1 MKITQTA
8 SKYVRLANCNFA
20 QPQAC
25 HNVTSP
31 RCMLF
36 ISKALLILAKHNGFQ
51 HFRPP
56 HLGIKEAHRRFFRLA
71 EDHCVAPQSAASRN
85 AKSRLDLYVCLRGL
99 QQVHMRNLAR
109 STVAP

>member
-36 ISKALLILAKHNGFQ
+36 ISWALLILANHNAIGWVTAFS
-51 HFRPP
+51 
-56 HLGIKEAHRRFFRLA
+56 K
-71 EDHCVAPQSAASRN
+71 SATGKTDVSF
-85 AKSRLDLYVCLRGL
+85 DI
-99 QQVHMRNLAR
+99 
-109 STVAP
+109 